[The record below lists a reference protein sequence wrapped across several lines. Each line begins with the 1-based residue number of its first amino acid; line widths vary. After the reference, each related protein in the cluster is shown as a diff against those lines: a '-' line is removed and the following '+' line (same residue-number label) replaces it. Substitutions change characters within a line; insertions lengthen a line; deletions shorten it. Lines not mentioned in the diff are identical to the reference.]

1 MKRVWIPTL
10 FAVLVLIYF
19 QNTLF
24 TNALISSHQGSDL
37 YSYFLMAKDQ
47 LAHLQIGNFW
57 VPRGGGYPATAL
69 NQLVVPSNLLLMGL
83 YSITHNF
90 LTVLRIFDPLVYF
103 CTLCATY
110 WYGLI
115 VFKGKRSLSVVIAVA
130 YAFCIYGF
138 SQLEHLDLLLAP
150 IFIVL
155 CLGFTERLYST
166 HKNKYVVLV
175 AVFAFLTYLTHL
187 YAFFFLLMFMFVRCV
202 WELCVNK
209 ERRSVILD
217 TLKIAVI
224 TTLAAIPFLSIQL
237 AQTPSNTVKTV
248 IASGLQ
254 AYSIQPGAFFLRTI
268 VSGSEASTAYLSL
281 VILILALLPIVLHK
295 SSRTYLFF
303 LVTTVILL
311 IYSAGY
317 YAPVNLALFI
327 HNYVPFA
334 YFVRVPSRVLMV
346 GCLTLAICAA
356 FGIDALSGYVKKK
369 WLWCGLFGTLV
380 IAIFCD
386 LTIGFSPK
394 TAPLYLTDNPAYNYI
409 SQQPGDFRV
418 IEIPSVHGQLAMTD
432 MYTNHDT
439 LSNTEWAYGYDTALD
454 AAANLEDE
462 LIAGTVSPTQVAFYG
477 VKYVILNLTSSYYA
491 NMQEALS
498 ELGGPTLSQ
507 VEAVKSR
514 LGSEYTLVY
523 QDNDWYVYQDLK
535 YTELVTGNVVS
546 YTYSPNKLTIIG
558 SGIIQISQSY
568 NKGWKATIGTL
579 SENNSMTQ
587 IVLPSTTTTTTLTYT
602 PYKKTL
608 LLFLLYLPLLAI
620 IILMLRKKR

>member
-1 MKRVWIPTL
+1 MKRIWIPVL
-10 FAVLVLIYF
+10 FAALVLIYF
-19 QNTLF
+19 RNTLF

-57 VPRGGGYPATAL
+57 VSRGGGYPATAL

-90 LTVLRIFDPLVYF
+90 LTALRIFDPLVYF

-115 VFKGKRSLSVVIAVA
+115 VFKGRRDLSIIAAIA

-166 HKNKYVVLV
+166 HKNKYVMLT
-175 AVFAFLTYLTHL
+175 ATFAFLTYLTHL
-187 YAFFFLLMFMFVRCV
+187 YAFFFLLMFMFIRCV

-209 ERRSVILD
+209 ERRSAVLD
-217 TLKIAVI
+217 TLKAAVI
-224 TTLAAIPFLSIQL
+224 TALAAIPFLSIQL
-237 AQTPSNTVKTV
+237 AQTPSSIVKTT

-254 AYSIQPGAFFLRTI
+254 AYSVQPGAFFLRTI
-268 VSGSEASTAYLSL
+268 VSGSEAGTAYLSL
-281 VILILALLPIVLHK
+281 VVLLLVLLPIVLHK

-327 HNYVPFA
+327 HNYIPFA

-356 FGIDALSGYVKKK
+356 FGVEALLSYVRKDWIKYTVVAI
-369 WLWCGLFGTLV
+369 LIT
-380 IAIFCD
+380 AIFCD
-386 LTIGFSPK
+386 LTLGFSPK
-394 TAPLYLTDNPAYNYI
+394 TVPLYLTDNSAYNYI
-409 SQQPGDFRV
+409 SQQSGDFRV
-418 IEIPSVHGQLAMTD
+418 VEIPAVHGQLAMTD

-439 LSNTEWAYGYDTALD
+439 LSNTEWAYGYNTTLD
-454 AAANLEDE
+454 AAANLEDG

-477 VKYVILNLTSSYYA
+477 VKYVILNLSSSYYA

-498 ELGGPTLSQ
+498 ELGNPTLSQ
-507 VEAVKSR
+507 VEAIKNG
-514 LGSEYTLVY
+514 LGIEYKLVY
-523 QDNDWYVYQDLK
+523 QDNGWYVYEDTLYQG
-535 YTELVTGNVVS
+535 LVTGNVLS
-546 YTYSPNKLTIIG
+546 YTYSPNKLTITG
-558 SGIIQISQSY
+558 SGTVQISQSY
-568 NKGWKATIGTL
+568 NKGWKATVGTL

-587 IVLPSTTTTTTLTYT
+587 LILPSTTTTVTLTYT
-602 PYKKTL
+602 PYKKSL
-608 LLFLLYLPLLAI
+608 LLFLLYLPLLAV
-620 IILMLRKKR
+620 IILMLRKKK